1 MADASRLKRLGA
13 PPSLEEARVD
23 LALEPVAARN
33 ESAPEP
39 PTKRPAP
46 VSKPDPA
53 PDEYERIDGRSLRK
67 TGRTVPFSTR
77 VSLDLDNRI
86 RRIAAKHRM
95 LIVEI
100 IEQGVDL
107 LEEKLKRG

>member
-23 LALEPVAARN
+23 LALEPVATRN
-33 ESAPEP
+33 EPTPETPTMQAVPVPKPEP
-39 PTKRPAP
+39 EF
-46 VSKPDPA
+46 
-53 PDEYERIDGRSLRK
+53 DEYERIDGRSLRK

-107 LEEKLKRG
+107 LEEKLKRR